1 MGNPRKKLIE
11 HSMRGAGFYSW
22 SLQTNILT
30 ADKAYSDIYEIDER
44 ELAHGLPVEKILARI
59 VDQDRPRL
67 AARIHDVI
75 LGGQSF
81 VSSYGIFCP
90 SGCTKALLSMGSCSK
105 DANGDPSIYTGVVL
119 VEENFGNA
127 VEDVQLESQI
137 SAAIDLARNSK
148 RDLTERYLISALNS
162 LLPADK

>member
-1 MGNPRKKLIE
+1 MENLRPKLIE
-11 HSMRGAGFYSW
+11 HSMQGAGFYSW

-30 ADKAYSDIYEIDER
+30 ADKAYADIYEIDER
-44 ELAHGLPVEKILARI
+44 ELAQGLPVEYILARI

-81 VSSYGIFCP
+81 VSSYGVVCP

-105 DANGDPSIYTGVVL
+105 DANGDPSIYTGIVL
-119 VEENFGNA
+119 VERNFGNA
-127 VEDVQLESQI
+127 VEAVQLESQI
-137 SAAIDLARNSK
+137 SAAIDLARSG
-148 RDLTERYLISALNS
+148 RHELTERYLVSAFKS
-162 LLPADK
+162 LATTGL